1 MINYSFDCLH
11 IKSQAVMEDVLQLLG
26 WTVSLDPKER
36 APACRRFEVSGVVVD
51 LTKVE
56 QGAVVVS
63 NKPERGTQE
72 REGGGWTSQWDLS
85 SCSS

>member
-1 MINYSFDCLH
+1 MLPR
-11 IKSQAVMEDVLQLLG
+11 VGVLKCQ
-26 WTVSLDPKER
+26 
-36 APACRRFEVSGVVVD
+36 VVVD

-72 REGGGWTSQWDLS
+72 REGGG
-85 SCSS
+85 